1 MNARKAQQLLAARF
15 PRRRAVITGGGSG
28 LGLAAARLLAADG
41 WKLALLDCDA
51 ARLAAAAQELP
62 GVGAAEVATA
72 TVDTRDEAAVRR
84 AIADFAIRHEG
95 LDLALNAAGVAVGG
109 TFMETPSTD
118 WEWVLQVNVLGVAN
132 ACRIE
137 IPHMQA
143 AGGGLIINV
152 ASIAGVVSGA
162 DSSAYSASKAAVISL
177 SEALAQEQ
185 CQHGIQVS
193 VAMPGFFRTHLMDR
207 ARAPAAT
214 LELARKL
221 IRASNLE
228 AGEVAREILGRAA
241 GGRTYIV
248 LPRQYRFLW
257 RFKRFAPAR
266 FQRFM
271 IRFRSQLEARARAAG
286 GSGD

>member
-1 MNARKAQQLLAARF
+1 MREQRVQQLLARRF

-41 WKLALLDCDA
+41 WRLALLDCDA
-51 ARLAAAAQELP
+51 ARLAAAEQALP
-62 GVGAAEVATA
+62 GVGAAEVTTS

-84 AIADFAIRHEG
+84 AVADFAIRHAG

-109 TFMETPSTD
+109 SFMETPAAD
-118 WEWVLQVNVLGVAN
+118 WEWVLHVNVLGVAN

-185 CQHGIQVS
+185 SQHGIQVS

-221 IRASNLE
+221 IRSSNLE
-228 AGEVAREILGRAA
+228 ADEVAREILGRAA
-241 GGRTYIV
+241 GGRTYLV

-257 RFKRFAPAR
+257 RFKRLAPAR

-271 IRFRSQLEARARAAG
+271 IRFRGQLEARARAAG
-286 GSGD
+286 RPGD

>member
-1 MNARKAQQLLAARF
+1 MNTRKVQKLLTARF

-51 ARLAAAAQELP
+51 ARLTAAAQELP
-62 GVGAAEVATA
+62 GIGAAEVATA

-109 TFMETPSTD
+109 TFMETPATD
-118 WEWVLQVNVLGVAN
+118 WEWVLHVNVLGVAN

-228 AGEVAREILGRAA
+228 ADEVAREILGRAA
-241 GGRTYIV
+241 GGRTYLV

-271 IRFRSQLEARARAAG
+271 TRFRSQLEARARAAG
-286 GSGD
+286 GSDD

>member
-1 MNARKAQQLLAARF
+1 M
-15 PRRRAVITGGGSG
+15 
-28 LGLAAARLLAADG
+28 
-41 WKLALLDCDA
+41 
-51 ARLAAAAQELP
+51 
-62 GVGAAEVATA
+62 
-72 TVDTRDEAAVRR
+72 
-84 AIADFAIRHEG
+84 H
-95 LDLALNAAGVAVGG
+95 
-109 TFMETPSTD
+109 
-118 WEWVLQVNVLGVAN
+118 
-132 ACRIE
+132 
-137 IPHMQA
+137 A

-185 CQHGIQVS
+185 CEHGIQVS

-228 AGEVAREILGRAA
+228 ADEVAREILGRAA
-241 GGRTYIV
+241 GGRTYVV